1 MIVYYFTG
9 REGRNGIHEIFS
21 LSLFL
26 RCFDLHVSTV
36 FIAVVVDLT
45 RS

>member
-9 REGRNGIHEIFS
+9 REGRNGIHGIFS

-26 RCFDLHVSTV
+26 RFDLHVSTV